1 MAKLIAITKV
11 SIDKLKV
18 VPEYKELIPE
28 NNSYE
33 ELKESIKQLGFLT
46 PIAINQKNEILDGH
60 TRFAI
65 AQELGI
71 KEIPVEIYETRDK
84 EEELD
89 IIASLNLK
97 RRQLTKDE
105 MITIIDK
112 INEKK
117 KVFKMSEVNHNTN
130 TMTLPKDDKTS
141 VKQESREIKEEL
153 KRLIPDAQ
161 INEETIR
168 KYLQVKK
175 EVPWLTQYI
184 GDEKK
189 GKIGIKK
196 AYEIYLLL
204 KEKNL
209 LDIDKRI
216 PKSELSKIITD
227 RYGRK
232 ILERDDLLQQILDH
246 KLAVSQAINQIKVE
260 EKQQRSKKKSKVK
273 EDLEEEEEES
283 KGEEGETSGSE
294 EPNLLEEWKKA
305 LEEETKRESTSELSE
320 KEETPPTRIEIHTPK
335 VDLDSLYNI
344 VPLVKKLVDEGKL
357 TTNDVEKIYEIWRNM
372 EAIYK
377 QASLL
382 WYNTI
387 DKILERVGL
396 SEKEREEV
404 FYGMTKPYYRLFSK
418 EEVFPKEILEGK
430 L

>member
-1 MAKLIAITKV
+1 MARLIAITKV

-18 VPEYKELIPE
+18 VLEYKELIPE

-33 ELKESIKQLGFLT
+33 ELKESIRQLGFLT
-46 PIAINQKNEILDGH
+46 PIAVNQKYEILDGN
-60 TRFAI
+60 TRFTI
-65 AQELGI
+65 AQELGL

-117 KVFKMSEVNHNTN
+117 KALKVNEVNNNANAT
-130 TMTLPKDDKTS
+130 TLLKDDKTS

-153 KRLIPDAQ
+153 KKLVPDAQ

-175 EVPWLTQYI
+175 EVPWLVQYI

-232 ILERDDLLQQILDH
+232 ILERDDLLQKILDH

-260 EKQQRSKKKSKVK
+260 EKQRRSKKKLEAK
-273 EDLEEEEEES
+273 EALEGEEEES
-283 KGEEGETSGSE
+283 GGEEGEVSESE
-294 EPNLLEEWKKA
+294 EPNLLGERSKA
-305 LEEETKRESTSELSE
+305 LEEEKAKIEQPTPQPSEQALVKQEEMKSETKHDFTKILDELSTKGFVE
-320 KEETPPTRIEIHTPK
+320 LPFEIDLVKVNGKCYAINHDALFEIEQGTDKWKELVSFLTK
-335 VDLDSLYNI
+335 NNI
-344 VPLVKKLVDEGKL
+344 VLLGEDEGSYVVPWKL
-357 TTNDVEKIYEIWRNM
+357 LGRCTEWK
-372 EAIYK
+372 
-377 QASLL
+377 SH
-382 WYNTI
+382 
-387 DKILERVGL
+387 
-396 SEKEREEV
+396 
-404 FYGMTKPYYRLFSK
+404 
-418 EEVFPKEILEGK
+418 
-430 L
+430 

>member
-1 MAKLIAITKV
+1 MARLIAITKV

-18 VPEYKELIPE
+18 VPEYKELILE

-33 ELKESIKQLGFLT
+33 ELKESIRQLGFLA
-46 PIAINQKNEILDGH
+46 PITVNQKYEILDGY
-60 TRFAI
+60 TRFII
-65 AQELGI
+65 AQELGL
-71 KEIPVEIYETRDK
+71 KEIPIEIYETRDK

-117 KVFKMSEVNHNTN
+117 KALKMSETNNNVNT
-130 TMTLPKDDKTS
+130 TTLLKDDKTS

-153 KRLIPDAQ
+153 KKLVPDAQ

-175 EVPWLTQYI
+175 EVPWLVQYI

-216 PKSELSKIITD
+216 PKSELNKIITD

-260 EKQQRSKKKSKVK
+260 EKQRRSKKKSEVK
-273 EDLEEEEEES
+273 ETLEEEES
-283 KGEEGETSGSE
+283 GGEEGEASKSE
-294 EPNLLEEWKKA
+294 EPNLLEEWSKA
-305 LEEETKRESTSELSE
+305 LEEEKAKIERPTLQPSEQALVKQEEIKSETKHDFTKILDELSTKGFVE
-320 KEETPPTRIEIHTPK
+320 LPFEI
-335 VDLDSLYNI
+335 D
-344 VPLVKKLVDEGKL
+344 LVKVNGKCYAINHDALFEIEQGMDKWKELVSFLTKNNIILPGEDEGSYVIPWKL
-357 TTNDVEKIYEIWRNM
+357 LGRCTEWKSY
-372 EAIYK
+372 
-377 QASLL
+377 
-382 WYNTI
+382 
-387 DKILERVGL
+387 
-396 SEKEREEV
+396 
-404 FYGMTKPYYRLFSK
+404 
-418 EEVFPKEILEGK
+418 
-430 L
+430 